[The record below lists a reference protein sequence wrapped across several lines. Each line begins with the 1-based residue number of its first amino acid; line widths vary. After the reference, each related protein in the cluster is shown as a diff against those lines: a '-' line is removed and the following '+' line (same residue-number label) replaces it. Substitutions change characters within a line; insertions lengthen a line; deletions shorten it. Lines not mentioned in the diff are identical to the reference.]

1 MEKATHKKTKSH
13 NSRLILNTI
22 YNQGEISRA
31 DIARATGLTRSTVS
45 EIVFDLIAEG
55 LIEEI
60 GPGQSSGGKPP
71 ILLDINEESYD
82 ILGMDLASG
91 EFRGAVISLRGNIEH
106 CQCVPVEDLSGEEA
120 LTVVYEL
127 IDQLLEKAK
136 NPVLGIGIGAPGLMN
151 PEDGIVI
158 NAVNLDWHDLP
169 LGQILSDRYQLPV
182 SIANDC
188 QVSALAEC
196 LFGGR
201 DVTNL
206 VVLKIGRGVGAGIVL
221 NRVLYHGEGFGAGEI
236 GHVKIEED
244 GLLCNCGNYGCLET
258 KISSWAI
265 RRVARAIAQEHPDSF
280 LYQNTAKLDAI
291 TVDEV
296 IQAYRQ
302 GDIYVE
308 EIVQDLAQDLT
319 KALSFLVSVL
329 NIEQIVIAGSV
340 SGFGQGL
347 VDLVDQA
354 LYGRVLAPISQKTE
368 IAISSLGV
376 NIVVLGGA
384 AIMLQ
389 QELGIVN
396 I

>member
-22 YNQGEISRA
+22 YNQREISRA
-31 DIARATGLTRSTVS
+31 DIARMTGLTRSTVS

-55 LIEEI
+55 LIEKI
-60 GPGQSSGGKPP
+60 GQGQSSGGKPP
-71 ILLDINEESYD
+71 ILLGINEESYD

-91 EFRGAVISLRGNIEH
+91 EFRGAVISLRGKIKH
-106 CQCVPVEDLSGEEA
+106 RQCVSVEGLSGEDA
-120 LTVVYEL
+120 LTVVHEL
-127 IDQLLEKAK
+127 IDKLLENAK
-136 NPVLGIGIGAPGLMN
+136 NTVLGIGIGAPGLMN

-158 NAVNLDWHDLP
+158 NAVNLEWHDLP
-169 LGQILSDRYQLPV
+169 LGQILSDRYELPV

-196 LFGGR
+196 LFGDH

-206 VVLKIGRGVGAGIVL
+206 VVLKIGRGVGAGVVL

-236 GHVKIEED
+236 GHVQVENN

-258 KISSWAI
+258 KVSSRAI
-265 RRVARAIAQEHPDSF
+265 RQITKRVVQEHPDSM
-280 LYQNTAKLDAI
+280 LYQKMGQQKDI
-291 TVDEV
+291 SVEDI
-296 IQAYRQ
+296 IQAYQ
-302 GDIYVE
+302 GGDVYVVDIVE
-308 EIVQDLAQDLT
+308 GIAQDLT

-347 VDLVDQA
+347 VDL
-354 LYGRVLAPISQKTE
+354 LSQKLHGTVLTPLSE
-368 IAISSLGV
+368 KTGIALSSLGS

-384 AIMLQ
+384 AIILQ
-389 QELGIVN
+389 QELGIVS

>member
-45 EIVFDLIAEG
+45 EIVFDLIAG
-55 LIEEI
+55 RLIEEI

-71 ILLDINEESYD
+71 ILLGINEESYD

-106 CQCVPVEDLSGEEA
+106 CQCFPVEDLSGEEA

-151 PEDGIVI
+151 SEDGIVI

-196 LFGGR
+196 LFGAH
-201 DVTNL
+201 DTTNL
-206 VVLKIGRGVGAGIVL
+206 VVVKIGRGVGAGIVL
-221 NRVLYHGEGFGAGEI
+221 NRILYHGEGFGAGEI

-244 GLLCNCGNYGCLET
+244 GELCNCGNYGCLET
-258 KISSWAI
+258 KISSRAI
-265 RRVARAIAQEHPDSF
+265 RRITKMTLQEHPDSA
-280 LYQNTAKLDAI
+280 LYQKASGHDDIPLD
-291 TVDEV
+291 DV
-296 IQAYRQ
+296 IQAFRQ
-302 GDIYVE
+302 GDPYVR
-308 EIVQDLAQDLT
+308 EIVANVAQDVS
-319 KALSFLVSVL
+319 KALSFLISLL
-329 NIEQIVIAGSV
+329 NIQQIVIAGSV
-340 SGFGQGL
+340 SGFGQGF